1 MPSEATAMRAGFT
14 ACGVSVKVDASSLL
28 GSERV
33 AALLANQLLPILSAG
48 LPLAVCVSRLG
59 KPGLAEA
66 RLARLMDLCR
76 ELARDL
82 GPVSGQLELAI
93 DGDVASPLAI
103 VRLVDDKLGRVPLHL
118 GISKHRLKPAKT
130 EAAEAANR
138 RFWEEITAPEA
149 ASLHTILAT
158 DVVAASPLL
167 VAEHA
172 TAVEPGSGLL
182 IPSGSAWAPATID
195 LSEYTR
201 RGELDHV
208 ALEPALE
215 RAMDHADS
223 LHELIEWP
231 TPAMRQD
238 AWLNR
243 RLSVML
249 TGIGD
254 WLAQAGHDPSCP
266 AVLAMLERLLRWV
279 LTVLKARS
287 RSSVTAAEPLPAIAH
302 NDPCRGLRA
311 GPLRDD
317 WRNRWRRAVQD
328 HALRHRN
335 LLAMSPWALH
345 PRQPA
350 FEPRYLNLLPLLRH
364 AHVVSLRRGA
374 GAPIV
379 DATKFRDLHQRLHAV
394 LQQRAAA
401 HQIAQEI

>member
-1 MPSEATAMRAGFT
+1 MPLEATAIPAGFT
-14 ACGVSVKVDASSLL
+14 ARGVAVNVDASSLL

-33 AALLANQLLPILSAG
+33 AALLANQLLPVLTAG

-76 ELARDL
+76 ELATDL

-93 DGDVASPLAI
+93 DGDVASPLAT
-103 VRLVDDKLGRVPLHL
+103 VRLVDERLGRVPLHL
-118 GISKHRLKPAKT
+118 RISEHRLKPAKT
-130 EAAEAANR
+130 GAAEAANR
-138 RFWEEITAPEA
+138 RFWEEIADPGTAN
-149 ASLHTILAT
+149 LHTTLTT

-182 IPSGSAWAPATID
+182 IPPGSAWAVVTID
-195 LSEYTR
+195 LSAHAR
-201 RGELDHV
+201 RGELDRL

-215 RAMDHADS
+215 RALDRADS

-243 RLSVML
+243 RLAVTL
-249 TGIGD
+249 TGVGD
-254 WLAQAGHDPSCP
+254 WLVQAGHDPACP
-266 AVLAMLERLLRWV
+266 AVLAMLDRLLQWM
-279 LTVLKARS
+279 LNVLKARS
-287 RSSVTAAEPLPAIAH
+287 RLSAAAAEPLPAIA
-302 NDPCRGLRA
+302 NNNPCRGLRA
-311 GPLRDD
+311 GPLRED
-317 WRNRWRRAVQD
+317 WHNRWRRAVQD

-350 FEPRYLNLLPLLRH
+350 FEPRFLNLLPLLRH
-364 AHVVSLRRGA
+364 AHVVSLRRGT
-374 GAPIV
+374 GAPGV
-379 DATKFRDLHQRLHAV
+379 DATKFRDLHRRLHAV